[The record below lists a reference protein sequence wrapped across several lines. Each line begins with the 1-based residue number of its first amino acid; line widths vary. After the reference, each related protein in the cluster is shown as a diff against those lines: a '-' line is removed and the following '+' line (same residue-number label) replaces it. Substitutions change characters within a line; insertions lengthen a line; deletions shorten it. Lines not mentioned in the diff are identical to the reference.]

1 MLLNNKF
8 QLIAPVANSLQDCLQ
23 ILSQNTT
30 DLIEGFGFDIK
41 KASNWI
47 VNS

>member
-1 MLLNNKF
+1 M
-8 QLIAPVANSLQDCLQ
+8 ANSLQVCLQ

-41 KASNWI
+41 KARTKKGRTDGDS
-47 VNS
+47 SYAM